1 MLAFYCIFDSCRFF
15 KFRTAYQDGGK
26 ILSRERKTQ
35 EFMARFLKLIID
47 WIKKHN
53 CKVSNKIKMI
63 SQILND
69 IFSYSNT
76 KKEPHFH
83 FTSND
88 PTYPKNAQHHLDQFW
103 HFNAYIFIVYTRK

>member
-1 MLAFYCIFDSCRFF
+1 MLAFYCIFDSRFF

-26 ILSRERKTQ
+26 ILSREGMTQ
-35 EFMARFLKLIID
+35 EFIARFLKLVID
-47 WIKKHN
+47 CIKKHN

-76 KKEPHFH
+76 KKEPQFH
-83 FTSND
+83 FTSNALRIQRML
-88 PTYPKNAQHHLDQFW
+88 N
-103 HFNAYIFIVYTRK
+103 II

>member
-1 MLAFYCIFDSCRFF
+1 MLAFYCIFDSRFF

-26 ILSRERKTQ
+26 ILSREGMTQ
-35 EFMARFLKLIID
+35 EFIARFLKLVID
-47 WIKKHN
+47 CIKKLN

-76 KKEPHFH
+76 KKEPQFH
-83 FTSND
+83 FTSNALRIQRML
-88 PTYPKNAQHHLDQFW
+88 N
-103 HFNAYIFIVYTRK
+103 II